1 MNPLAHPTYPWA
13 QAVAIGYDEPG
24 CTHINLGYMNIA
36 PVDELTAVQTLF
48 DTWDASYPNRSS
60 RN

>member
-1 MNPLAHPTYPWA
+1 MNPLAYPTYPWA

-24 CTHINLGYMNIA
+24 CTHIPAGHNYDFTI
-36 PVDELTAVQTLF
+36 DEITALDTLF
-48 DTWDASYPNRSS
+48 NTWDASYPNRSS